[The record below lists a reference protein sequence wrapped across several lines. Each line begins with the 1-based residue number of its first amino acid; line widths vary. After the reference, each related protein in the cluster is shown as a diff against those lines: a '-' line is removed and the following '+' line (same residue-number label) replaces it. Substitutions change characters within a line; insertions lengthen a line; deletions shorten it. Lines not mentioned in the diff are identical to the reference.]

1 MNAALDRRGFL
12 AALATLPLVPRASA
26 ASVPRRI
33 AVLDWALLETILAL
47 GVTPVAAVELVLFR
61 RLAVEPKVPPSVIDL
76 GLRGSFNLELLSSV
90 RPDLIYI
97 SPFNAWAEPQIAR
110 IAPTRSYTIFG
121 GGRRPIDLVEEA
133 MQGMGADLDR
143 AEAAG
148 AYIEDTRALISA
160 GRLRLQVHAQR
171 PVYLVNLGDARHVRV
186 FGPDS
191 LFGSVMADLGFEN
204 AFTGNTRYAA
214 SAPIGIEAMAE
225 RPDAIIVVVGP
236 VPPDAEAALPHSA
249 LWKAIPA
256 VAAGRAHILPP
267 MNAFGGLPT
276 ARRFTRLFDAALSGS
291 VRG

>member
-1 MNAALDRRGFL
+1 MTAALDRRGFM
-12 AALATLPLVPRASA
+12 AGLATLSLMPRGAA
-26 ASVPRRI
+26 ASVPQRI

-61 RLAVEPKVPPSVIDL
+61 RLAVEPAVPQSVIDL
-76 GLRGSFNLELLSSV
+76 GLRGSFNLELLFSV
-90 RPDLIYI
+90 HPDLIYI

-110 IAPTRSYTIFG
+110 IAPVRSFPVFG
-121 GGRRPIDLVEEA
+121 GGRRPIDLMEAATLGMGEDLERTEEA
-133 MQGMGADLDR
+133 AAYIAGTKALI
-143 AEAAG
+143 AAG
-148 AYIEDTRALISA
+148 RQALA
-160 GRLRLQVHAQR
+160 AHARR

-204 AFTGNTRYAA
+204 AFTGDTRYAA

-236 VPPDAEAALPHSA
+236 VPPDAAAALPHSA

-276 ARRFTRLFDAALSGS
+276 ARRFARLFDAALSGS
-291 VRG
+291 TDG

>member
-1 MNAALDRRGFL
+1 MTAALDRRGFM
-12 AALATLPLVPRASA
+12 AGLATLALVPPGA
-26 ASVPRRI
+26 AATLPRRI

-47 GVTPVAAVELVLFR
+47 GVTPVAAVELGLFR
-61 RLAVEPKVPPSVIDL
+61 RLAVEPEVPQRVIDL

-110 IAPTRSYTIFG
+110 IAPTRSYPIFG
-121 GGRRPIDLVEEA
+121 GGQRPLDLVEAA
-133 MQGMGADLDR
+133 MQGMGAELER
-143 AEAAG
+143 EQAATS
-148 AYIEDTRALISA
+148 YIAGTRALIAASRQNLA
-160 GRLRLQVHAQR
+160 GFAHR

-191 LFGSVMADLGFEN
+191 LFGSVMADIGFTN

-236 VPPDAEAALPHSA
+236 VPPDAAAALPHSA

-256 VAAGRAHILPP
+256 VAAGRAYILPA

-276 ARRFTRLFDAALSGS
+276 ARRFTRLFEAALSGPA
-291 VRG
+291 GG